1 MKKKVLSCLL
11 CVTMVLGMTACG
23 EEPATDSQPISTEES
38 SQEPAGDDQQ
48 SSEEESSA
56 EESSEEESSA
66 EESSE
71 EEPAGEE
78 DSEQAATGP
87 IAIRTEAE
95 AFVDGDVSAEDDHL
109 GGLKDKA
116 WAMYDVDLADGGY
129 NQISIRYGADSIG
142 GTVRLW
148 IGDADY
154 EEFGEMLG
162 EAVFEGT
169 GSWEMD
175 SAVTFDVPNLKG
187 HTGAT
192 NLVLEWES
200 PERESDYL
208 MNPDYF
214 ELYKATGANAKTNSW
229 NFFDNAFVGEF
240 AGYRGEEP
248 DYTHIYV
255 TTDCYTG
262 YKLDFGEEGG
272 YKELALT
279 GDFVGEC
286 ALELHLDSPDGELVG
301 NVSFTGAADWTN
313 DNTHTYTVEVPEL
326 AGITGGHG
334 IYFVFKSGDFNL
346 ASFRF
351 YNKPALKLSE
361 RIEAEEDI
369 EGTTSHDKGEQCSAG
384 GNIGGTQ
391 GNVYIIYRLDFED
404 GGYNKA
410 LIKFGTIT
418 PGGTID
424 VRYGD
429 PNGELITTIALNA
442 ADAPDTKPENF
453 GSDWVAFAD
462 FEVDVPELAE
472 LTGEQVICFVFHPT
486 DGDNNW
492 VGNFDY
498 YEFSK

>member
-11 CVTMVLGMTACG
+11 CAAMAFRMAACG
-23 EEPATDSQPISTEES
+23 EEPTTDFQSESMEES
-38 SQEPAGDDQQ
+38 GEESTGDDQQ
-48 SSEEESSA
+48 GSEGEPPV
-56 EESSEEESSA
+56 EESSEESQPA
-66 EESSE
+66 E
-71 EEPAGEE
+71 EEPAAAEEPEGEAE
-78 DSEQAATGP
+78 GP
-87 IAIRTEAE
+87 IALRTEAE
-95 AFVDGDVSAEDDHL
+95 AFVDGDVSAEEDHL

-116 WAMYDVDLADGGY
+116 WAMYNVDLADGGY

-154 EEFGEMLG
+154 KEFGELLG
-162 EAVFEGT
+162 EAVFQGT
-169 GSWEMD
+169 GSWDMD

-187 HTGAT
+187 QSGSTD
-192 NLVLEWES
+192 LVIEWES
-200 PERESDYL
+200 PEGENDYL

-214 ELYKATGANAKTNSW
+214 ELYKLTGANAKKNSW
-229 NFFDNAFVGEF
+229 DFFDNSFVGEY

-255 TTDCYTG
+255 TSDCYVG

-272 YKELALT
+272 YQELALT

-286 ALELHLDSPDGELVG
+286 ALELRLDSPDGDLVG

-326 AGITGGHG
+326 AGVTGGHG

-346 ASFRF
+346 MSFRF
-351 YNKPALKLSE
+351 YDKPALKVSE
-361 RIEAEEDI
+361 RVEAEQDI
-369 EGTTSHDKGEQCSAG
+369 EGTTSHDKGEQSSAG

-391 GNVYIIYRLDFED
+391 GNVYIVYRLDFED
-404 GGYNKA
+404 GGYNKV
-410 LIKFGTIT
+410 LIRFGTIT

-424 VRYGD
+424 VRCGD
-429 PNGELITTIALNA
+429 PDGELITTIALNA
-442 ADAPDTKPENF
+442 ADAPDSKPENF

-462 FEVDVPELAE
+462 FEIDVPDLAG

-486 DGDNNW
+486 DGDSNW

>member
-1 MKKKVLSCLL
+1 MRKKVLSYLL
-11 CVTMVLGMTACG
+11 CGAMALSMTACG
-23 EEPATDSQPISTEES
+23 EKPAESSQPESVEES
-38 SQEPAGDDQQ
+38 SEEPAGDEQE
-48 SSEEESSA
+48 SSEEEPPA

-66 EESSE
+66 EEETPVE
-71 EEPAGEE
+71 EEPEEAAAG
-78 DSEQAATGP
+78 P
-87 IAIRTEAE
+87 MVLKTEAE
-95 AFVDGDVSAEDDHL
+95 AFVDGDVTAEGDHL

-116 WAMYDVDLADGGY
+116 WAMYNVDLADGGY
-129 NQISIRYGADSIG
+129 KQIGIRYGADSIG

-154 EEFGEMLG
+154 EEFGEMIG
-162 EAVFEGT
+162 EATFEGT
-169 GSWEMD
+169 GSWDMN
-175 SAVTFDVPNLKG
+175 SMVVFDVPNLG
-187 HTGAT
+187 GQSGAT
-192 NLVLEWES
+192 DLVIEWES
-200 PERESDYL
+200 PEGESDYL

-214 ELYKATGANAKTNSW
+214 ELYKTTSAGAKTNTW
-229 NFFDNAFVGEF
+229 NFFDNDFSANEV
-240 AGYRGEEP
+240 AGFRGEEP

-272 YKELALT
+272 FKELALT

-301 NVSFTGAADWTN
+301 NVAFTGAADWTN
-313 DNTHTYTVEVPEL
+313 VMTNTYTVEVPEL
-326 AGITGGHG
+326 ESVTGGHG
-334 IYFVFKSGDFNL
+334 IYFVFKSGDFNF

-361 RIEAEEDI
+361 RVEAELDI
-369 EGTTSHDKGEQCSAG
+369 EGTTSHDVSDVSSAG

-404 GGYNKA
+404 GGYNKV
-410 LIKFGTIT
+410 LMRFGTIT

-424 VRYGD
+424 VHYGD
-429 PNGELITTIALNA
+429 PNGELITTIAINRD
-442 ADAPDTKPENF
+442 DAPDSKPENF
-453 GSDWVAFAD
+453 GSDWAAFAD
-462 FEVDVPELAE
+462 FEIDVPDLAG
-472 LTGEQVICFVFHPT
+472 LTGEQIICFVFHPT
-486 DGDNNW
+486 DGDDNW

>member
-1 MKKKVLSCLL
+1 MRKKVLSCLL
-11 CVTMVLGMTACG
+11 CAAMALSMAACG
-23 EEPATDSQPISTEES
+23 DESTENSQQESTEES
-38 SQEPAGDDQQ
+38 SEEPSGASQQ
-48 SSEEESSA
+48 SSEEEPSS
-56 EESSEEESSA
+56 

-71 EEPAGEE
+71 EEPSAEE
-78 DSEQAATGP
+78 PAMEEEPEETATGP

-95 AFVDGDVSAEDDHL
+95 AFVDGDVSAEADHL

-116 WAMYDVDLADGGY
+116 WAMYNVNLADGGY
-129 NQISIRYGADSIG
+129 NQISIQYGADSIG

-162 EAVFEGT
+162 EATFEGT
-169 GSWEMD
+169 GSWDMN
-175 SAVTFDVPNLKG
+175 STVTFDVPNLKG
-187 HTGAT
+187 QTGPT
-192 NLVLEWES
+192 DLVIEWES
-200 PERESDYL
+200 PEGQSDYL

-214 ELYKATGANAKTNSW
+214 ELYKATGANAKTNTW
-229 NFFDNAFVGEF
+229 DFFDNSFVGEY

-248 DYTHIYV
+248 NYTHIYV

-301 NVSFTGAADWTN
+301 NASFTGADDWTN
-313 DNTHTYTVEVPEL
+313 DNTHTYTVDVPEL
-326 AGITGGHG
+326 EGVTGGHG
-334 IYFVFKSGDFNL
+334 IYFVFKSGDFNF

-351 YNKPALKLSE
+351 YNKPAMKLSE
-361 RIEAEEDI
+361 RVEAEMDI
-369 EGTTSHDKGEQCSAG
+369 EGTTSHDKGEESSAG

-391 GNVYIIYRLDFED
+391 GNVYIVYRLDFED
-404 GGYNKA
+404 GGYNKV
-410 LIKFGTIT
+410 LIRFGTIT

-429 PNGELITTIALNA
+429 PQGELIATIALNA
-442 ADAPDTKPENF
+442 ADAPDSKPENF

-462 FEVDVPELAE
+462 YEIDVPELAD